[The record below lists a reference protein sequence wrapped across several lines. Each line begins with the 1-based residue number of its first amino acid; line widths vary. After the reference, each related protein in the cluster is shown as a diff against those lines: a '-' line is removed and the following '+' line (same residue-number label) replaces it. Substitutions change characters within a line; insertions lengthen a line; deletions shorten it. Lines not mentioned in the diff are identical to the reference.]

1 MLWVCRGGD
10 GRYGW
15 APPDWQQVT
24 FTTFLLPFESTLLF
38 LAQGPLPWSSHFNVT
53 CGASSRDA
61 RPLLSPFRWNCSQK
75 SDKVWTNNTFLANP
89 RPLPFFP
96 VCPTFP
102 STTNPCPKNT
112 KLIDFQTCGM
122 AQGASVNVIARKP
135 SSLKGQPTRDYIYAQ
150 LYAHVSSKCCLA
162 WSLHMRNV
170 EVC

>member
-1 MLWVCRGGD
+1 MLGP
-10 GRYGW
+10 YS
-15 APPDWQQVT
+15 PPSDETVHKSLT
-24 FTTFLLPFESTLLF
+24 KFELTTPFLLTLI
-38 LAQGPLPWSSHFNVT
+38 
-53 CGASSRDA
+53 
-61 RPLLSPFRWNCSQK
+61 LS
-75 SDKVWTNNTFLANP
+75 L
-89 RPLPFFP
+89 FP